1 MLAGKNILLGVT
13 GGIAAYKMADVASML
28 VKQHADVHVV
38 MTENATKFITAET
51 FQVLTKNKVYVD
63 VFDEEPDDYVN
74 VPHISLGTSADC
86 VLIAPATADVIGK
99 IANGIADDMVTT
111 TVLPARCP
119 ILISPSMNVYMY
131 ENRIVQDNLRK
142 LKKFGYRIIEPDDGH
157 LACGY
162 DGKGKLPQPEKLV
175 EQVILACAR
184 EKDLIGRKV
193 LVDAGPTQEA
203 IDPVRFITNHSSGKM
218 GYAVARVAAMR
229 GAEVVL
235 VSGPTSLEVPA
246 GVKRI
251 DVTSAEDM
259 YNAMVKEAVD
269 SDIIIMSAAVADFTP
284 ETVADNKIK
293 KSGDDEGM
301 TISLKRTKDILKTL
315 GTMKGSSGSL
325 EIFDDNL
332 KVEDKKQVIVGFSM
346 ETENLIE
353 NSRKKL
359 ESKNADMICANSL
372 TTEGAGY
379 QVDTNIVTMITKND
393 MIELPLLS
401 KDEVA
406 DKIFDQILKLV

>member
-235 VSGPTSLEVPA
+235 VSGPTSLDVPA

-251 DVTSAEDM
+251 DITSAEDM

-301 TISLKRTKDILKTL
+301 TIALKRTKDILKTL

>member
-235 VSGPTSLEVPA
+235 VSGPTSLDVPA

>member
-131 ENRIVQDNLRK
+131 ENRIVQDNIRK
-142 LKKFGYRIIEPDDGH
+142 LKKFGYRIIEPDNGH

-203 IDPVRFITNHSSGKM
+203 IDPVRYITNHSSGKM

-235 VSGPTSLEVPA
+235 VSGPTNLDVPA

-301 TISLKRTKDILKTL
+301 SISLKRTKDILKTL
-315 GTMKGSSGSL
+315 GTMKDSSGTL

-379 QVDTNIVTMITKND
+379 QVDTNIVTMITKDD

>member
-1 MLAGKNILLGVT
+1 MLEGKNILLGVT

-38 MTENATKFITAET
+38 MTKNATKFITAET

-74 VPHISLGTSADC
+74 VPHVSLGTSADC

-119 ILISPSMNVYMY
+119 ILIAPSMNVYML
-131 ENRIVQDNLRK
+131 ENRIVQDNIRK

-162 DGKGKLPQPEKLV
+162 DGKGKLPQPDKLV

-203 IDPVRFITNHSSGKM
+203 IDPVRYITNHSSGKM

-235 VSGPTSLEVPA
+235 VSGPTNLDTPA

-251 DVTSAEDM
+251 NVTSAEDM

-301 TISLKRTKDILKTL
+301 SISLKRTKDILKTL
-315 GTMKGSSGSL
+315 GTMKDSSGTL

-359 ESKNADMICANSL
+359 KSKNADMICANSL

-379 QVDTNIVTMITKND
+379 QVDTNIVTMITKDD

-406 DKIFDQILKLV
+406 DKIFDQVLKLV